1 MWLDYQV
8 CLGADMRLDRTIKL
22 VAQCHRCQAKVFRCF
37 LIVEGI
43 LSGD

>member
-8 CLGADMRLDRTIKL
+8 CLGTGMRLDRTVKL
-22 VAQCHRCQAKVFRCF
+22 AVQCHRCQAKVFRCF

-43 LSGD
+43 LTGD